1 MGTTLHNPAAVPDL
15 LMRTTAI
22 RAHPVRSRFRI
33 ATQLRRNRG
42 GGTGGE
48 CPMLQNEKSTDAYSK
63 SLKSGAKPIARGAQ
77 IMSIFGVGDRRS
89 DFFSESFPLLT
100 AWQSEHG

>member
-1 MGTTLHNPAAVPDL
+1 MRGAADFE
-15 LMRTTAI
+15 RDS
-22 RAHPVRSRFRI
+22 AHEE
-33 ATQLRRNRG
+33 RG

-63 SLKSGAKPIARGAQ
+63 SLKGGAKPIARGAQ